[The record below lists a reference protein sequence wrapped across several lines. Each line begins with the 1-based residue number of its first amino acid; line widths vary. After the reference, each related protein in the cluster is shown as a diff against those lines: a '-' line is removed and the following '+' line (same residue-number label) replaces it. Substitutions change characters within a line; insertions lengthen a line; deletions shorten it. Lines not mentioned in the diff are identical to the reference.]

1 MGGRGG
7 KVKTKTLPVGPRRAS
22 QAGFT
27 FLVVLVAV
35 AALAIGA
42 QVAIPL
48 VSRAM
53 QADRE
58 QELLFRGMAYRR
70 AIGSYYEAAVAAGR
84 LEKTYPQRLEDL
96 LQDPRFVHRRHL
108 RELYPHPLDER
119 GWVLIRGPGGGIAG
133 VASPSERRPLKR
145 ASFEVGLELFE
156 NAETYRQWEFVYL
169 PGAPA
174 GTAGFTQRLAANH
187 HRQPGQCVQLIA
199 DGQPRRHRGAA

>member
-1 MGGRGG
+1 M
-7 KVKTKTLPVGPRRAS
+7 KTRIFPAGPRRAS

-27 FLVVLVAV
+27 FLIVLAAV

-48 VSRAM
+48 ASRAL

-58 QELLFRGMAYRR
+58 QELLFRGLAYRR

-108 RELYPHPLDER
+108 RELYPHPLDGR
-119 GWVLIRGPGGGIAG
+119 GWVLIREPGGGIVG

-145 ASFEVGLELFE
+145 ANFEVGLEPFE
-156 NAETYRQWEFVYL
+156 NAESYRQWEFVYL
-169 PGAPA
+169 PAS
-174 GTAGFTQRLAANH
+174 Q
-187 HRQPGQCVQLIA
+187 
-199 DGQPRRHRGAA
+199 